1 MTHKEVM
8 DLVEQINITS
18 AYHHFAEGEVVNPPF
33 LVYLYPSSNN
43 FSADG
48 KVYCKIH
55 RLDFELYTD
64 KKYTKLERQV
74 EAVLDKH
81 GLFYEKTE
89 VWIEKEKLYEVLYE
103 MEVTNG

>member
-8 DLVEQINITS
+8 DLVEQINIPN

-64 KKYTKLERQV
+64 KKDIKLERQV